1 MWRFSQGKAMNALA
15 LDIGL
20 KRVGVA
26 LCIDEKIALP
36 LKAVLRQNRK
46 QAAEDI
52 KALIAEHHIS
62 LLIVGIPKSSS
73 SEEEMSKRVL
83 HFVTLL
89 EFKGEVKFVDESF
102 TSKEALKFGVA
113 NSRKKDGK
121 LDSLA
126 ALLMIR
132 EYFAL

>member
-1 MWRFSQGKAMNALA
+1 MNALA

-20 KRVGVA
+20 KRIGLA

-52 KALIAEHHIS
+52 KALIEEHHIS
-62 LLIVGIPKSSS
+62 LLIVGIPKGSA

>member
-1 MWRFSQGKAMNALA
+1 MRRFSQGKAMNALA

>member
-1 MWRFSQGKAMNALA
+1 MNALA

-20 KRVGVA
+20 KRIGLA

-52 KALIAEHHIS
+52 KTLIVEHHIS
-62 LLIVGIPKSSS
+62 LLIVGIPKGSA

>member
-1 MWRFSQGKAMNALA
+1 MNALA

-52 KALIAEHHIS
+52 KALITEHHIS

>member
-1 MWRFSQGKAMNALA
+1 MNALA

-62 LLIVGIPKSSS
+62 LLIVGIPKGSS

>member
-1 MWRFSQGKAMNALA
+1 MNALA

-46 QAAEDI
+46 QAAEVI
-52 KALIAEHHIS
+52 KALIVEHRIS
-62 LLIVGIPKSSS
+62 LLIVGIPKGSS

>member
-1 MWRFSQGKAMNALA
+1 MRRFSQGKAMNALA

-62 LLIVGIPKSSS
+62 LLIVGIPKGSS

>member
-1 MWRFSQGKAMNALA
+1 MNALA

-20 KRVGVA
+20 KRIGLA

-52 KALIAEHHIS
+52 KALIVEHHIS
-62 LLIVGIPKSSS
+62 LLIVGIPKGSA

>member
-1 MWRFSQGKAMNALA
+1 MNALA

-20 KRVGVA
+20 KRIGLA

-52 KALIAEHHIS
+52 KTLIVEHHIS
-62 LLIVGIPKSSS
+62 LLIVGIPKGSA

-113 NSRKKDGK
+113 NLRKKDGK

>member
-1 MWRFSQGKAMNALA
+1 MNALA

-62 LLIVGIPKSSS
+62 LLIVGIPKGSS

-89 EFKGEVKFVDESF
+89 EFKGEVNFVDESF